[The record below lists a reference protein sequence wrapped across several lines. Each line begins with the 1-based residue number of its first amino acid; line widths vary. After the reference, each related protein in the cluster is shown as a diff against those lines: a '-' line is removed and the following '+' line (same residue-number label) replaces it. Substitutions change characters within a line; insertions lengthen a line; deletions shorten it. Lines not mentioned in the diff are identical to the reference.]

1 MSEQDDRTGAA
12 DTSPSADAT
21 TGSAPSETGQTAPT
35 ESAPAES
42 AATPPASAE
51 PAPAQTANG
60 PRTDVGPTG
69 QGGRAPRF
77 GTILWGVLLLVFAGA
92 MLVTNLTEVRIDPLG
107 WITGAIIAT
116 GAVLVVAGIAAAVRR
131 RP

>member
-12 DTSPSADAT
+12 DMSLPVDAATEPTPPETDQSAAT
-21 TGSAPSETGQTAPT
+21 
-35 ESAPAES
+35 ES
-42 AATPPASAE
+42 AATRPTTAQPADE
-51 PAPAQTANG
+51 
-60 PRTDVGPTG
+60 PRTGVRPTDR
-69 QGGRAPRF
+69 GGRAPRF

-116 GAVLVVAGIAAAVRR
+116 GAVLVIAGIAAAVRR

>member
-12 DTSPSADAT
+12 DMSLPVDAA
-21 TGSAPSETGQTAPT
+21 TGSAPSETDQTATT
-35 ESAPAES
+35 ESTRAQP
-42 AATPPASAE
+42 TT
-51 PAPAQTANG
+51 AQTADE
-60 PRTDVGPTG
+60 PRTDVGPKDR
-69 QGGRAPRF
+69 GGRPPRF

-116 GAVLVVAGIAAAVRR
+116 GAVLVIAGIAAAVRR

>member
-1 MSEQDDRTGAA
+1 MSELDDRTGAA
-12 DTSPSADAT
+12 DMSSPADAA
-21 TGSAPSETGQTAPT
+21 TGSAPSETDQTATT
-35 ESAPAES
+35 ESTRAQ
-42 AATPPASAE
+42 TTT
-51 PAPAQTANG
+51 AQTADE
-60 PRTDVGPTG
+60 PRTGVGPTDR
-69 QGGRAPRF
+69 GGRAPRF

-116 GAVLVVAGIAAAVRR
+116 GAVLVIAGIAAAVRR

>member
-1 MSEQDDRTGAA
+1 MSEQDDWTGAA
-12 DTSPSADAT
+12 DMSSPTDAA
-21 TGSAPSETGQTAPT
+21 TGSAPSETDQTATT
-35 ESAPAES
+35 ESTRAQPA
-42 AATPPASAE
+42 T
-51 PAPAQTANG
+51 AQTADE
-60 PRTDVGPTG
+60 PRTDAGPKDR
-69 QGGRAPRF
+69 GGRPPRF

>member
-1 MSEQDDRTGAA
+1 MSEQDDWTGAA
-12 DTSPSADAT
+12 DMSSPTDAA
-21 TGSAPSETGQTAPT
+21 TGSAPSETDQTATT
-35 ESAPAES
+35 ESTRAQPA
-42 AATPPASAE
+42 T
-51 PAPAQTANG
+51 AQTADE
-60 PRTDVGPTG
+60 PRTDAGPKDR
-69 QGGRAPRF
+69 GGRPPRF

-116 GAVLVVAGIAAAVRR
+116 GAVLVIAGIAAAVRR

>member
-1 MSEQDDRTGAA
+1 MSEQDDRTGA
-12 DTSPSADAT
+12 TSMSSPADAA
-21 TGSAPSETGQTAPT
+21 TGSAPSEADQTATT
-35 ESAPAES
+35 ESTRAQPA
-42 AATPPASAE
+42 T
-51 PAPAQTANG
+51 AQPNTAHTADE
-60 PRTDVGPTG
+60 PRTNAGPKDR
-69 QGGRAPRF
+69 GGRPPRF

-116 GAVLVVAGIAAAVRR
+116 GAVLVIAGIAAALRR

>member
-12 DTSPSADAT
+12 NASLPTEAE
-21 TGSAPSETGQTAPT
+21 SAPSATDQT
-35 ESAPAES
+35 PA
-42 AATPPASAE
+42 TASTTMPSTTTQPSDE
-51 PAPAQTANG
+51 
-60 PRTDVGPTG
+60 PRTDVGPPDR
-69 QGGRAPRF
+69 GGRPPRF

>member
-1 MSEQDDRTGAA
+1 MSEQDDRTGA
-12 DTSPSADAT
+12 TSMSFPVDA
-21 TGSAPSETGQTAPT
+21 AT
-35 ESAPAES
+35 ESAPSATDQT
-42 AATPPASAE
+42 AATESDATRPTTAQPATAPTAGE
-51 PAPAQTANG
+51 PRAG
-60 PRTDVGPTG
+60 EPRADVGPTDR
-69 QGGRAPRF
+69 GGRAPRF

-116 GAVLVVAGIAAAVRR
+116 GAVLVIAGIAAAVRR

>member
-12 DTSPSADAT
+12 DMSSPADAT
-21 TGSAPSETGQTAPT
+21 TEPTPSETDQ
-35 ESAPAES
+35 SAATES
-42 AATPPASAE
+42 AATRPTTAQPADE
-51 PAPAQTANG
+51 
-60 PRTDVGPTG
+60 PRTDVGPKDR
-69 QGGRAPRF
+69 GGRPPHF

-116 GAVLVVAGIAAAVRR
+116 GAVLVIAGIAAAVRR

>member
-12 DTSPSADAT
+12 DMSLPVDAATEPTPPETDQSAAT
-21 TGSAPSETGQTAPT
+21 
-35 ESAPAES
+35 ES
-42 AATPPASAE
+42 AATRPTTAQPADE
-51 PAPAQTANG
+51 
-60 PRTDVGPTG
+60 PRTGVGPTDR
-69 QGGRAPRF
+69 GGRAPRF

-116 GAVLVVAGIAAAVRR
+116 GAVLVIAGIAAAVRR

>member
-1 MSEQDDRTGAA
+1 MSEQDDRTRATSMSFPVDAA
-12 DTSPSADAT
+12 
-21 TGSAPSETGQTAPT
+21 TGSAPSETDQTATT
-35 ESAPAES
+35 ESDATRPTTAQPA
-42 AATPPASAE
+42 T
-51 PAPAQTANG
+51 AQTADE
-60 PRTDVGPTG
+60 PRTDVGPTDR
-69 QGGRAPRF
+69 GGRAPRF

-116 GAVLVVAGIAAAVRR
+116 GAVLVIAGIAAAVRR

>member
-12 DTSPSADAT
+12 DMSLPVDAATEPTPPETDQSAAT
-21 TGSAPSETGQTAPT
+21 
-35 ESAPAES
+35 ES
-42 AATPPASAE
+42 AATLPASAE

-60 PRTDVGPTG
+60 PRTDVGPTDR
-69 QGGRAPRF
+69 GGRAPRF

-116 GAVLVVAGIAAAVRR
+116 GAVLVIAGIAAAVRR

>member
-12 DTSPSADAT
+12 DMSSPTDAA
-21 TGSAPSETGQTAPT
+21 TGSAPSETDQTATT
-35 ESAPAES
+35 ESTRAQPAT
-42 AATPPASAE
+42 AQPTI
-51 PAPAQTANG
+51 AQTADE
-60 PRTDVGPTG
+60 PRTDAGPKDR
-69 QGGRAPRF
+69 GGRPPRF

-116 GAVLVVAGIAAAVRR
+116 GAVLVIAGIAAAVRR

>member
-1 MSEQDDRTGAA
+1 MSEQDDRTER
-12 DTSPSADAT
+12 DDRTDAT
-21 TGSAPSETGQTAPT
+21 T
-35 ESAPAES
+35 ES
-42 AATPPASAE
+42 TPPASD
-51 PAPAQTANG
+51 QTTTSE
-60 PRTDVGPTG
+60 RTSHEAKSGSDQTG
-69 QGGRAPRF
+69 RGGRAPRF

>member
-1 MSEQDDRTGAA
+1 MSEHDDRTGAA
-12 DTSPSADAT
+12 DMSSPADAA
-21 TGSAPSETGQTAPT
+21 TGSAPSETDQTATT
-35 ESAPAES
+35 ESTRAQPT
-42 AATPPASAE
+42 AT
-51 PAPAQTANG
+51 QTADE
-60 PRTDVGPTG
+60 PRTDAGPKDR
-69 QGGRAPRF
+69 GGRPPRF

-116 GAVLVVAGIAAAVRR
+116 GAVLVIAGIAAAVRR

>member
-1 MSEQDDRTGAA
+1 MSEQDDWTGAA
-12 DTSPSADAT
+12 DMSSPTDAA
-21 TGSAPSETGQTAPT
+21 TGSAPSETDQTATT
-35 ESAPAES
+35 ESTRAQP
-42 AATPPASAE
+42 TT
-51 PAPAQTANG
+51 AQTADE
-60 PRTDVGPTG
+60 PRTDAGPKDR
-69 QGGRAPRF
+69 GGRPPRF

>member
-12 DTSPSADAT
+12 NMSSPADAT
-21 TGSAPSETGQTAPT
+21 TEPTPSETDQ
-35 ESAPAES
+35 SAATES
-42 AATPPASAE
+42 AATRPTTPQPTDE
-51 PAPAQTANG
+51 
-60 PRTDVGPTG
+60 PRTDVGPKDR
-69 QGGRAPRF
+69 GGRPPRF

-116 GAVLVVAGIAAAVRR
+116 GAVLVIAGIAAAVRR

>member
-1 MSEQDDRTGAA
+1 M
-12 DTSPSADAT
+12 
-21 TGSAPSETGQTAPT
+21 
-35 ESAPAES
+35 
-42 AATPPASAE
+42 
-51 PAPAQTANG
+51 
-60 PRTDVGPTG
+60 
-69 QGGRAPRF
+69 
-77 GTILWGVLLLVFAGA
+77 LLLVFAGA

>member
-1 MSEQDDRTGAA
+1 MSEQDDRTE
-12 DTSPSADAT
+12 AT
-21 TGSAPSETGQTAPT
+21 TESTSSASDQTTTSERTSHETKSGPDQTV
-35 ESAPAES
+35 
-42 AATPPASAE
+42 
-51 PAPAQTANG
+51 
-60 PRTDVGPTG
+60 R
-69 QGGRAPRF
+69 GGRAPRF

>member
-12 DTSPSADAT
+12 NLSSPADET
-21 TGSAPSETGQTAPT
+21 TESAPSETDQTKAT
-35 ESAPAES
+35 ESD
-42 AATPPASAE
+42 ATRPTT
-51 PAPAQTANG
+51 AQTTTAQPADE
-60 PRTDVGPTG
+60 PRTGVRPTDR
-69 QGGRAPRF
+69 GGRAPRF

-116 GAVLVVAGIAAAVRR
+116 GAVLVIAGIAAAVRR

>member
-1 MSEQDDRTGAA
+1 MSEQDDRTGA
-12 DTSPSADAT
+12 TSMSFPVDA
-21 TGSAPSETGQTAPT
+21 AT
-35 ESAPAES
+35 ESAPS
-42 AATPPASAE
+42 ATD
-51 PAPAQTANG
+51 QTAAVESDDTRPTTAQPATAPTAG
-60 PRTDVGPTG
+60 EPRADVGTTDR
-69 QGGRAPRF
+69 GGRAPRF

>member
-1 MSEQDDRTGAA
+1 MSEQDDRTGTA

-21 TGSAPSETGQTAPT
+21 MDSAPSETGQTAPT
-35 ESAPAES
+35 ESA
-42 AATPPASAE
+42 ATRPTTVE
-51 PAPAQTANG
+51 PTTAQTADG
-60 PRTDVGPTG
+60 PRTDVGPTDRG
-69 QGGRAPRF
+69 ARAPRF

-92 MLVTNLTEVRIDPLG
+92 MLVTNLTEVRVDPLG

-116 GAVLVVAGIAAAVRR
+116 GAVLVIAGIAAAVRR

>member
-1 MSEQDDRTGAA
+1 MSEQDDRSGAA
-12 DTSPSADAT
+12 NTSSPADAT
-21 TGSAPSETGQTAPT
+21 MESAWAETGQTAPM
-35 ESAPAES
+35 ES
-42 AATPPASAE
+42 AAAQPT
-51 PAPAQTANG
+51 PAQTAG
-60 PRTDVGPTG
+60 EPRTDVGPTDR
-69 QGGRAPRF
+69 GGRAPRF

>member
-1 MSEQDDRTGAA
+1 MSEQDDRTGA
-12 DTSPSADAT
+12 TSMSFPVDAAT
-21 TGSAPSETGQTAPT
+21 ESAPSETDQTAATESDATRPTTAQSATAPT
-35 ESAPAES
+35 AGE
-42 AATPPASAE
+42 
-51 PAPAQTANG
+51 
-60 PRTDVGPTG
+60 PRTDVGPTDR
-69 QGGRAPRF
+69 GGRAPRF

>member
-12 DTSPSADAT
+12 DMSLPVDAAT
-21 TGSAPSETGQTAPT
+21 EPTPPETNQTKAT
-35 ESAPAES
+35 ESD
-42 AATPPASAE
+42 AARPTTAQTTT
-51 PAPAQTANG
+51 AQTADE
-60 PRTDVGPTG
+60 PRTGVRPTDR
-69 QGGRAPRF
+69 GGRAPRF

-116 GAVLVVAGIAAAVRR
+116 GAVLVIAGIAAAVRR